1 MDDFERAKI
10 IYDTYG
16 ATSYEDLAPTD
27 PGYDVYADAIRS
39 GCRHKAGGV
48 RVLDLGCGTG
58 RWFHCLENIR
68 FLVGVDA
75 SRPMLAIAKDRLR
88 RADQESNGQCF
99 PYALIEA
106 DIRTISFAQ
115 EGFDFI
121 YSTGVLGEYVKLD
134 DYMLESILMWLSKG
148 GIAFLT
154 IVDRYYYKLNSY
166 PYVSMRNRFLKLLIR
181 DFFENFS
188 IATSSFSRLFSSNIL
203 RRIVSLH
210 DYSNIYM
217 TEHDITTL
225 LTRISYQSRSNIY
238 SFHDRKHL
246 HLGILLTKY

>member
-1 MDDFERAKI
+1 
-10 IYDTYG
+10 
-16 ATSYEDLAPTD
+16 
-27 PGYDVYADAIRS
+27 
-39 GCRHKAGGV
+39 
-48 RVLDLGCGTG
+48 
-58 RWFHCLENIR
+58 
-68 FLVGVDA
+68 
-75 SRPMLAIAKDRLR
+75 MLK
-88 RADQESNGQCF
+88 
-99 PYALIEA
+99 
-106 DIRTISFAQ
+106 
-115 EGFDFI
+115 
-121 YSTGVLGEYVKLD
+121 
-134 DYMLESILMWLSKG
+134 SILMWLSKG

-166 PYVSMRNRFLKLLIR
+166 PYISMRNRFLKLLIR